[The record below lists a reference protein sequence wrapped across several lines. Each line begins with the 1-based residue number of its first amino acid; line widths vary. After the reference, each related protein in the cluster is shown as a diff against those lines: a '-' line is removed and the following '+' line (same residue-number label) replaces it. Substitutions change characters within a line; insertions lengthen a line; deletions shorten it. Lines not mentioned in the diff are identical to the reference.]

1 VPFII
6 DIETTTT
13 SFKPTY
19 EDDAPKPPSVVQRDI
34 AIAAGKETARIL
46 REVADRIEL
55 TGMLNP
61 GDKIVLRD
69 AKDNAV
75 GSARVTSSRR

>member
-1 VPFII
+1 MPFII
-6 DIETTTT
+6 DIDPTTS

-19 EDDAPKPPSVVQRDI
+19 EDDTPKPPSVVQRDI

-46 REVADRIEL
+46 RDIADRIEL
-55 TGMLNP
+55 TGMLGP
-61 GDKIVLRD
+61 GDKIALRD
-69 AKDNAV
+69 AKDNVV